1 MVEKLRRAIK
11 EARQTNQSMI
21 VIWATWKHWY
31 DFKEFFSPK
40 SGISQKEDNSLP
52 EWTGIV
58 SGTAIVVSVE
68 QIASSD
74 DFFNQIV
81 NLCEELHY
89 EGPITLLP
97 GSKRVNSFKVQ

>member
-1 MVEKLRRAIK
+1 MVEKLRRAID
-11 EARQTNQSMI
+11 EARKTDQTMI

-40 SGISQKEDNSLP
+40 SEITQKGNNSFP

-74 DFFNQIV
+74 DFFNHIV
-81 NLCEELHY
+81 NMCKELHY

-97 GSKRVNSFKVQ
+97 GCKRVNSLKVQ